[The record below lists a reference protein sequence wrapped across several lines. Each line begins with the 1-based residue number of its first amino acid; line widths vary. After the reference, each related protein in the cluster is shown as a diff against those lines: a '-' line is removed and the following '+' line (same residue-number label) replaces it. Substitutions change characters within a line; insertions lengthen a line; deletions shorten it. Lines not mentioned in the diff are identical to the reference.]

1 MQCLAMISNIN
12 ENLWLQRSWSGQC
25 FAMIYDFKPQYKLV
39 AAGEGEDD
47 YLTVLGKTISTDDF
61 YEGQVFLILICTG
74 GSNGV
79 LVLSH
84 RPHFESAL
92 ND

>member
-1 MQCLAMISNIN
+1 MDDVHCYMHCLHDV
-12 ENLWLQRSWSGQC
+12 LQSFQTS
-25 FAMIYDFKPQYKLV
+25 IKLV
-39 AAGEGEDD
+39 VAGEGEDD

-84 RPHFESAL
+84 RPHFESPL